1 MLDDLLIGDK
11 PYLIRQGFTVSIC
24 ITELSGGI

>member
-1 MLDDLLIGDK
+1 MLIELLIGNK

-24 ITELSGGI
+24 ITELSGDI